1 VVGVPCHRFL
11 ILDTGAVAEQ
21 EHASGADEV
30 MLPAGRM
37 TQGVIRRGD
46 RLFRPAGPWSGA
58 VHEYLDHLVSA
69 GFAGAPLVLGV
80 EDGREILTYLDGD
93 VPADPQWQPG
103 RGHRLPDYARTDA
116 ALAGAARLVRE
127 LHVAAE
133 GFRPVN
139 TGYRYHPCPPRP
151 GQIIT
156 HGDLGPWNTVY
167 RDGLPVAF
175 IDFDSAGPADP
186 LTDLAGAAWAF
197 VPLAPAGQLREAGFD
212 PLPGM
217 PGRLRLFVDSYGLD
231 DRAAI
236 LPALQRSELVK
247 AECVQQWPLTAA
259 EAADTLEETARRLR
273 WLDSVLAD
281 LERAL

>member
-1 VVGVPCHRFL
+1 M
-11 ILDTGAVAEQ
+11 AEQ
-21 EHASGADEV
+21 EQASGADEV
-30 MLPAGRM
+30 LLPGGRM
-37 TQGVIRRGD
+37 TLGLVRRGD
-46 RLFRPAGPWSGA
+46 RLFRPAGPWSAA
-58 VHEYLDHLVSA
+58 VHEYLDHLAAA
-69 GFAGAPLVLGV
+69 GFAGAPRFLGV
-80 EDGREILTYLDGD
+80 EDGREVLTYLDGD

-103 RGHRLPDYARTDA
+103 HGNRLPGYARTESALVRA
-116 ALAGAARLVRE
+116 AQLIRE

-186 LTDLAGAAWAF
+186 LVDLAAAAWAF
-197 VPLAPAGQLREAGFD
+197 VPLGPARQLRESGFD
-212 PLPGM
+212 TLPDM
-217 PGRLRLFVDSYGLD
+217 PGRLGLFVDSYGLD

-236 LPALQRSELVK
+236 LPALQRSELTN
-247 AECVQQWPLTAA
+247 AESVQQWQLTPA
-259 EAADTLEETARRLR
+259 EAADSLEETAWRLR